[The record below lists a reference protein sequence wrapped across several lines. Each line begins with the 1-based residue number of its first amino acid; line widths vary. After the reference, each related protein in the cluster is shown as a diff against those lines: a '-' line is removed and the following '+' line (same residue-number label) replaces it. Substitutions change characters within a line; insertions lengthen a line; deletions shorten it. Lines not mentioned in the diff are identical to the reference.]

1 MSSKDER
8 VKKVIESIRTFPDF
22 PKPGIVFH
30 DIFSLTKNPPV
41 FSDCISLLV
50 EHIVE
55 VHNDVEVI
63 AGLDSRGFIFGVL
76 IALRL
81 NIPFVPLR
89 KKGKL
94 PGETLRLSYSLE
106 YGNDELE
113 VQKDAVNPRAKVIVV
128 DDLLATGGTMK
139 AAVQLLN
146 QAGADV
152 LEGIVVLELVDLN
165 GRADIPTAIFSLIPV
180 SD

>member
-1 MSSKDER
+1 MLFSVVSSA
-8 VKKVIESIRTFPDF
+8 SLFSFDF
-22 PKPGIVFH
+22 VLLWILELLFIFFS

-50 EHIVE
+50 EHIAE

-94 PGETLRLSYSLE
+94 PGETLRLPYSLE
-106 YGNDELE
+106 YGN
-113 VQKDAVNPRAKVIVV
+113 VSIV
-128 DDLLATGGTMK
+128 
-139 AAVQLLN
+139 
-146 QAGADV
+146 
-152 LEGIVVLELVDLN
+152 
-165 GRADIPTAIFSLIPV
+165 
-180 SD
+180 